1 MKGILKLL
9 LINAIPLLLA
19 VALAVDLFSA
29 IGSTSTYPFGSDFF
43 PSTSIYRSKAIY
55 CAYNLVTIFLLLL
68 LLPLSYRGR
77 WKWTSSFWPWQASCS
92 LHQCLPPSK

>member
-77 WKWTSSFWPWQASCS
+77 WKWYFIILAVASIMFVAPM
-92 LHQCLPPSK
+92 LATE